1 MQRAA
6 ATSGVV
12 VAITGASAG
21 IGRATALRFAR
32 DGGAIAICA
41 RREDRLKAVAAEIE
55 QAGGR
60 ALPITADVTH
70 PEDMAHFVERTVSA
84 YGRLDV
90 VMCNAG
96 YGLYGAIDTIPADK
110 MRELMDVN
118 YFGTYH
124 LMHAALPVL
133 RRQNSGH
140 IIVVSSIVGQ
150 RGIPYMGAYSATKF
164 AQVGLAECVRAELKD
179 TPIKLSVVYPISTET
194 EFFGVMTKHSGFA
207 TRASGPRQTPDDVA
221 NAIAA
226 AIGKPVAEIYP
237 KRIAKGLAVLNAI
250 APGFT
255 DGIVKRWGRKP
266 L

>member
-1 MQRAA
+1 MERVA

-32 DGGAIAICA
+32 DGAAIAICA
-41 RREDRLKAVAAEIE
+41 RRADRLKAVAAEIE

-60 ALPITADVTH
+60 ALPITADVTRA
-70 PEDMAHFVERTVSA
+70 EEMAHFVERTVGA

-96 YGLYGAIDTIPADK
+96 YGLYGAIDTIAADK
-110 MRELMDVN
+110 MHEVMNVN

-124 LMHAALPVL
+124 LLHAALPVL
-133 RRQNSGH
+133 KRQNAGH

-150 RGIPYMGAYSATKF
+150 RGIPFMGAYSATKF
-164 AQVGLAECVRAELKD
+164 AQVGLAECVRAELRD
-179 TPIKLSVVYPISTET
+179 TPIRLSVVYPISTET
-194 EFFGVMTKHSGFA
+194 EFFGVMTKESGFA
-207 TRASGPRQTPDDVA
+207 TRATGPRQTPDDVA

-226 AIGKPVAEIYP
+226 AIGKPIAEIYP
-237 KRIAKGLAVLNAI
+237 KKIAKGLAVLNAI

-266 L
+266 A

>member
-1 MQRAA
+1 MER
-6 ATSGVV
+6 V

-32 DGGAIAICA
+32 DGASVAICA
-41 RREDRLKAVAAEIE
+41 RREDRLKAVASEIE

-60 ALPITADVTH
+60 ALPIVADVTSAS
-70 PEDMAHFVERTVSA
+70 DMQMFVDRTVRA

-90 VMCNAG
+90 AMCNAG
-96 YGLYGAIDTIPADK
+96 YGVYGAIDTIPEDT
-110 MRELMDVN
+110 MRALMEVN

-124 LMHAALPVL
+124 LLHAALPIL
-133 RRQNSGH
+133 RKQNAGH

-164 AQVGLAECVRAELKD
+164 AQVGLAECVRAELHG
-179 TPIKLSVVYPISTET
+179 TPIHLSIVYPISTET

-207 TRASGPRQTPDDVA
+207 TRAAGPKQSADSVA
-221 NAIAA
+221 NAIVA
-226 AIGKPVAEIYP
+226 AIGRPTPEIYP
-237 KRIAKGLAVLNAI
+237 KKIAKGLAVLNAI

-255 DGIVKRWGRKP
+255 DGLVRRWGRKP
-266 L
+266 I

>member
-1 MQRAA
+1 MER
-6 ATSGVV
+6 V

-32 DGGAIAICA
+32 DGAAVAICA
-41 RREDRLKAVAAEIE
+41 RREDRLKAVASEIE

-60 ALPITADVTH
+60 ALPIVADVTSAS
-70 PEDMAHFVERTVSA
+70 DMQMFVDRTVRA

-90 VMCNAG
+90 AMCNAG
-96 YGLYGAIDTIPADK
+96 YGVYGAIDTIPEDT
-110 MRELMDVN
+110 MRALMEVN

-124 LMHAALPVL
+124 LLHAALPIL
-133 RRQNSGH
+133 RKQNAGH

-164 AQVGLAECVRAELKD
+164 AQVGLAECVRAELQG
-179 TPIKLSVVYPISTET
+179 TPIHLSIVYPISTET

-207 TRASGPRQTPDDVA
+207 TRAAGPKQSADSVA
-221 NAIAA
+221 NAIVA
-226 AIGKPVAEIYP
+226 AIGRPTPEIYP
-237 KRIAKGLAVLNAI
+237 KKIAKGLAVLNAI

-255 DGIVKRWGRKP
+255 DSLVRRWGRKP
-266 L
+266 I